1 MSDRL
6 QTIIITVVLF
16 ASGLLVGVWTQRTRP
31 FPPPP
36 IPLMGEFAGPR
47 VLGEFPHHHF
57 HHFGREGAGRMSPDD
72 MRRELA
78 ALDPQIKAFQ
88 ANLANIE
95 SDFRRQFNAILTPAQ
110 KSKFEEMIARHERHF
125 SDGPMPGCAGEL
137 GTPLVPIVIYRPLL
151 DRMTDMLALTP
162 GQHDQLETLLV
173 ERRTR
178 FLKFVDDNP
187 PPSFHLRD
195 MMSRGAAP
203 SSVASGAGASPT
215 PADSPA
221 AD

>member
-16 ASGLLVGVWTQRTRP
+16 ASGLLAGVWTQRTRP

-47 VLGEFPHHHF
+47 MLGEFPHHHF
-57 HHFGREGAGRMSPDD
+57 HHFGREGAERVSPDD

-95 SDFRRQFNAILTPAQ
+95 SDFRRQFAAILTPAQ
-110 KSKFEEMIARHERHF
+110 KTKLDEMIARHERHF
-125 SDGPMPGCAGEL
+125 SKGLMPGCAGEL

-151 DRMTDMLALTP
+151 DRMTERLALTSQ
-162 GQHDQLETLLV
+162 QHDQLETLLV

-178 FLKFVDDNP
+178 FLKFIDDNP

-203 SSVASGAGASPT
+203 SSAGASPA